1 MGVIQISLPDEL
13 KKLIERE
20 VAEGKATSE
29 AEFLIEA
36 ARKYFESQE
45 LEDELV
51 DVAEAGIAEAEAGH
65 YTTIASSDEGTAWL
79 ERKMAKLRE
88 RPTPDK

>member
-13 KKLIERE
+13 SNLIERE
-20 VAEGKATSE
+20 VAAGKAASE

-36 ARKYFESQE
+36 ARRYFESQE

-51 DVAEAGIAEAEAGH
+51 DVAEAGIAQAEAGH
-65 YTTIASSDEGTAWL
+65 YTTIATSDEGAAWL

-88 RPTPDK
+88 RPAPDK